1 MTYKTAHEPKL
12 RPHSSCHIF
21 NYNSGSSKGTRTPW
35 RYKEPKQGV
44 WNTKRFRDTSP
55 KILNEVFLNVHRNS
69 LEYDVPLS
77 IVYW

>member
-35 RYKEPKQGV
+35 RYKEPKQGGMK
-44 WNTKRFRDTSP
+44 NQTFQGYKP
-55 KILNEVFLNVHRNS
+55 
-69 LEYDVPLS
+69 
-77 IVYW
+77 